1 MFNFFNGGLE
11 CVELYFLI
19 KFFVFLPTQ
28 ILKENEDG
36 AADGSP
42 NPLAADDVIGED
54 LVGHGSDEH
63 DAISGGQTHQVAIGR
78 RMHRA
83 RTVHDLSK
91 DPGSTQR
98 VIGHESGDN

>member
-11 CVELYFLI
+11 CVLLNVLFQL
-19 KFFVFLPTQ
+19 LSTQ

-63 DAISGGQTHQVAIGR
+63 DAISGRQTHQVAIGR

-91 DPGSTQR
+91 NPKR
-98 VIGHESGDN
+98 IIGHVGTGE

>member
-1 MFNFFNGGLE
+1 MSQKMFKVFSRGPLM
-11 CVELYFLI
+11 CWI
-19 KFFVFLPTQ
+19 KFVVSILVFCLTQ

-63 DAISGGQTHQVAIGR
+63 DAISGRQTDQVAIGR

-91 DPGSTQR
+91 KKTPQAAP
-98 VIGHESGDN
+98 NA